1 MAIIGRII
9 SCDLVI
15 YVFVRPIKIKVLFFN
30 QTREKRWLSNF
41 GHHFEIRLLYTF
53 SSNFILLNQVSGF
66 VGKFSNLKH
75 DILNYNY
82 GCFKYSKEGPYIII
96 PGIYIPQKIDIL
108 IEINNFEEKYFQITL
123 HIYL

>member
-1 MAIIGRII
+1 M
-9 SCDLVI
+9 
-15 YVFVRPIKIKVLFFN
+15 
-30 QTREKRWLSNF
+30 
-41 GHHFEIRLLYTF
+41 
-53 SSNFILLNQVSGF
+53 NQVSGF

-108 IEINNFEEKYFQITL
+108 IEINNFEEKYFSNNTP
-123 HIYL
+123 YLFMKNHKRVFCYLSEKHDKTCRKRN